1 MYSLKSIIFGDL
13 IHKLLYIYQLNANK
27 MIERSIENHLK
38 TRLFKGK
45 AILIFGSRQ
54 VGKTTLLKKIIQDQT
69 LPTLWLS
76 GDEPDIRLALT
87 NTTSTQLRGL
97 IGQAKIVVID
107 EAQRIENIGLTI
119 KLATDNFS
127 DIQIIATG
135 SSAFELANK
144 INEPLTGRKFEY
156 FLFPFSFDELA
167 KKNGIIEE
175 KRMLERRLIF
185 GSYPEVVNQ
194 VGNEKEILN
203 LLTNSYLY
211 KDLLEY
217 EGIKKSS
224 LLSKILRALAL
235 QLGSE
240 VSYNEVSQIVGA
252 DKNTVEKYIDLLEQ
266 AFVLFRLNA
275 FSRNVRNEL
284 KKSKKIYFYDNG
296 IRNAIIGN
304 FQLLGNRTDVRA
316 LWENYLMAERMKVR
330 KYNQAYGET
339 YFWRTAQQQE
349 IDYLEEKDGLINAF
363 EFKWNSKE
371 RVRFPK
377 TFIEAYPNSTL
388 TTVNPSNYNDFLA
401 SEEG

>member
-1 MYSLKSIIFGDL
+1 
-13 IHKLLYIYQLNANK
+13 
-27 MIERSIENHLK
+27 MIERSIEK
-38 TRLFKGK
+38 QITKRLFKGK
-45 AILIFGSRQ
+45 AILVFGSRQ
-54 VGKTTLLKKIIQDQT
+54 VGKTTLLKKIIHEQNM
-69 LPTLWLS
+69 PTLWMS
-76 GDEPDIRLALT
+76 GDEPDIREALT
-87 NTTSTQLRGL
+87 NITSTQFKGL
-97 IGQAKIVVID
+97 IGQAKMVVID

-119 KLATDNFS
+119 KLVTDNFA

-156 FLFPFSFDELA
+156 YLYPFSFGELS
-167 KKNGIIEE
+167 KNNSIIEE
-175 KRMLERRLIF
+175 KRMLEHRLVY

-194 VGNEKEILN
+194 GGNEKEILN

-240 VSYNEVSQIVGA
+240 VSYNEISQIVGA
-252 DKNTVEKYIDLLEQ
+252 DKSTIEKYIDLLEQ

-304 FQLLGNRTDVRA
+304 FQLLGNRTDVGA

-330 KYNQAYGET
+330 KYNQMYGET
-339 YFWRTAQQQE
+339 YFWRTTQQQE
-349 IDYLEEKDGLINAF
+349 IDYLEEKDGNIDAF
-363 EFKWNSKE
+363 EYKWSSKE
-371 RVRFPK
+371 KVRFPK
-377 TFIEAYPNSTL
+377 TFSEAYPNSSL
-388 TTVNPSNYNDFLA
+388 KLVNPSNYEDFLI
-401 SEEG
+401 SP

>member
-1 MYSLKSIIFGDL
+1 
-13 IHKLLYIYQLNANK
+13 
-27 MIERSIENHLK
+27 MIERDIEAQI
-38 TRLFKGK
+38 TDRLFKGK

-54 VGKTTLLKKIIQDQT
+54 VGKTTLLKKIVQEQS
-69 LPTLWLS
+69 LKTLWLS
-76 GDEPDIRLALT
+76 GDEPDVRESLT
-87 NTTSTQLRGL
+87 NITSTQFKGI

-119 KLATDNFS
+119 KLATDNFPE
-127 DIQIIATG
+127 IQIIATG

-144 INEPLTGRKFEY
+144 INESLTGRKFEF
-156 FLFPFSFDELA
+156 FLYPFSFGELS
-167 KKNGIIEE
+167 KNNSILEE
-175 KRMLERRLIF
+175 KRMLAQRLVY
-185 GSYPEVVNQ
+185 GAYPEVINQ
-194 VGNEKEILN
+194 VGNEKEMLN

-240 VSYNEVSQIVGA
+240 VSYNEIGQLVGA

-275 FSRNVRNEL
+275 FSRNLRNEL

-304 FQLLGNRTDVRA
+304 FQVLGNRTDTGA
-316 LWENYLMAERMKVR
+316 LWENYLMSERMKFR
-330 KYNQAYGET
+330 KYNQIYGET
-339 YFWRTAQQQE
+339 YFWRTTQQQE
-349 IDYLEEKDGLINAF
+349 IDYLEEKDGAIAAF
-363 EFKWNSKE
+363 AYKWSIKE
-371 RVRFPK
+371 KVRFPK
-377 TFIEAYPNSTL
+377 TFSEAYPNASQTL
-388 TTVNPSNYNDFLA
+388 VNPSNYETFL
-401 SEEG
+401 SESLS

>member
-1 MYSLKSIIFGDL
+1 
-13 IHKLLYIYQLNANK
+13 LL
-27 MIERSIENHLK
+27 R
-38 TRLFKGK
+38 
-45 AILIFGSRQ
+45 
-54 VGKTTLLKKIIQDQT
+54 KIIQEQN
-69 LPTLWLS
+69 LPTLWMS

-87 NTTSTQLRGL
+87 NITSTQLRGL
-97 IGQAKIVVID
+97 VGQAKIVVID

-156 FLFPFSFDELA
+156 FLFPFSFDELS
-167 KKNGIIEE
+167 KKHGIIEE

-240 VSYNEVSQIVGA
+240 VSYNELSQIVGA

-304 FQLLGNRTDVRA
+304 FQLLGNRTDVGA

-330 KYNQAYGET
+330 KYNQIYGET
-339 YFWRTAQQQE
+339 YFWRTTQQQE
-349 IDYLEEKDGLINAF
+349 IDYLEEKDGKIEAF
-363 EFKWNSKE
+363 EYKWSNKE
-371 RVRFPK
+371 KVHFPK
-377 TFIEAYPNSTL
+377 TFSEAYPDSSL
-388 TTVNPSNYNDFLA
+388 KLVNPSNYEEFL
-401 SEEG
+401 SSI